1 MSKLIKNIIAD
12 ETSVLF
18 ELEDGTLEEKE
29 ISLTNSQ
36 INALIGSDYEEAFG
50 AHKIVQPAKKGKV
63 EIDAEVFENMVQK
76 LEEMSQWQSEQQHNQ
91 LENSR
96 LIDVLNRRRSGEDT
110 EPTKADVIEAERSQ
124 TRSLVVEERKI
135 NFETLGKRDK
145 MAFIKNEGDKI
156 RHSIS
161 KFGNMTGSTIKARPG
176 KENVEFN
183 NMIFGGGVK

>member
-12 ETSVLF
+12 ETSALF

-50 AHKIVQPAKKGKV
+50 AHKTVQSTKKGTV

-76 LEEMSQWQSEQQHNQ
+76 LEEMSQWQAEQQHNQ

-110 EPTKADVIEAERSQ
+110 EPTKADILEAERSQ

-135 NFETLGKRDK
+135 NFEALDKREK
-145 MAFIKNEGDKI
+145 MAFIKKEGDKI
-156 RHSIS
+156 RRSIS
-161 KFGNMTGSTIKARPG
+161 KFGNMTGSTKKARPG
-176 KENVEFN
+176 KENIEFN